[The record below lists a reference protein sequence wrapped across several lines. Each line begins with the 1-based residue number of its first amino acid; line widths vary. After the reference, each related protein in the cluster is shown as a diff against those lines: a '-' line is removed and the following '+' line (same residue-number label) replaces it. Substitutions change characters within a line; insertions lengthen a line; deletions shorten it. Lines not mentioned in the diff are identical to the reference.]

1 MRFNYVAYN
10 IAQGVVKGRVEAR
23 DQAEARAEVVRGGY
37 KPLRVTPSWRLPSLE
52 DLFPSLFGVG
62 TGVLIRLCRQLATML
77 SSGGNLLRVLEMLQS
92 ENSNR
97 VMRRVLEAI
106 RRKVDEGG
114 ALSEALAEHPKVFS
128 PLFVSVVEVGEYTG
142 QLGPSL
148 DQMATILEKEHEAK
162 QKAMRTM
169 MYPMAIIGLSM
180 VTLGVLMTVAL
191 PPLLKVFDQMGT
203 QVPLMTRIAMTL
215 LGGVKGNFPKIFLAL
230 IILGTALWLV
240 RRIPRMRYWLDA
252 AQIRAPLLGSLILA
266 GELSRFSRTM
276 AMLLEAGVSLA
287 AALQQGMSGCKN
299 LVLRR
304 AFADAEEGLMSGHG
318 LTEALRR
325 HPILPTIFVELVMI
339 GEESNSLRRTMGDAA
354 DAYQKQLDQ
363 RLDSILGMLE
373 PAATVVVAAIVAFIA
388 FSMFLPIYSGLNAI
402 P

>member
-10 IAQGVVKGRVEAR
+10 IAQGVVKGQVEAR

-37 KPLRVTPSWRLPSLE
+37 KPLRVTPSRRLPSLE

-62 TGVLIRLCRQLATML
+62 TGVLIRLCRQLATMV

-142 QLGPSL
+142 QLGPAL
-148 DQMATILEKEHEAK
+148 DQMANILEKEHEAK

-230 IILGTALWLV
+230 ITLGTAFWLV

-252 AQIRAPLLGSLILA
+252 AQIRAPLMGSLILA

-304 AFADAEEGLMSGHG
+304 AFADAEESLMSGHG

-325 HPILPTIFVELVMI
+325 HPILPTIFVELMMI